1 MAGESPDKSEQQGS
15 SGESTPAESDPRL
28 SVFREPKV
36 STDQPTAV
44 FKMPRPTEPSEA
56 GSGDSRLRA
65 AVAAWVAT
73 AEDETPSPA
82 TRPTEDPRN
91 PAVPEA
97 RDPKPQ
103 AAEAPG
109 EEPPQDAE
117 PARGSGPAGPA
128 GESEPVAG
136 GDADAQPR
144 GAGAD
149 RPAADAAAPAAGEPA
164 RGSGS
169 ADGVSDSDSDADA
182 KPSRGAGADEAGRPA
197 AATGA
202 DADASHGAEPARGSG
217 PADRAT
223 AEGVAAKAA
232 PAARDP
238 KPVADREP
246 SGGAGADE
254 AGRSAAEPAG
264 PSRGAE
270 PAGGSRPVAGASV
283 GDADVKPTGADA
295 DASRGAEPARGPGA
309 SAEDVAQKAAPA
321 ARDPK
326 PAVDREPSREASAD
340 KPDRP
345 AAEPAR
351 GSGSA
356 DGASDSDAD
365 AKPSRGAGAD
375 AEASRDARADKAGLP
390 SAGANPSGEAAEPD
404 RSSGARAGQD
414 APGADAKGVD
424 QPTAVFKAVR
434 PPAPKRESADR
445 ATTAFKAVQ
454 PPAAKP
460 KPKPEPGAKP
470 KPESGAER
478 SSKFVPLKPT
488 GASASA
494 TALPESERTKQQPLP
509 PKPPLDLLAEL
520 TNTPPPEPTPVRTA
534 VWRVKIWTPLVLLL
548 GIVFAVVQAVRP
560 LPDPQLS
567 MTAKSTFAFE
577 GEKPSLP
584 WPADGQA
591 FMAASGLGTVGSSGE
606 QKPVPIA
613 SVTKAMTAYVIL
625 KNHPL
630 KEGEDGPSIPI
641 DAKGEAEGQL
651 DKSDGESTL
660 NTVKEGD
667 KLTLRDALAAIM
679 IPSANNIARQLAR
692 WDAGSEEAFV
702 KKMNEAAEELGMKNT
717 TYTDPSGLDATTV
730 STAEDQVKLG
740 LELVEIPALMDIT
753 KLPSWEDPSGKNW
766 RNWNELVPFNGA
778 LGIKTGSTTKAGGNL
793 LFAAHKKVGATDQLI
808 VGAVLAQHDTPILG
822 TAIQA
827 SKDIMLA
834 TQELLESRVVVKKGD
849 VVGHVD
855 DGLGGTTPVVA
866 TKDVNAVG
874 WPGLTVKIELT
885 DGGSAVPHSAAAGTE
900 VGTLTVGEGASQVKV
915 PVALQAELTEPSFG
929 DKLTRVA

>member
-1 MAGESPDKSEQQGS
+1 MEEASVAGESPDKSEQQRS
-15 SGESTPAESDPRL
+15 SGESAPAERDPRL
-28 SVFREPKV
+28 SVFREPKQG
-36 STDQPTAV
+36 TDQPTAV
-44 FKMPRPTEPSEA
+44 FKMPRPAEA
-56 GSGDSRLRA
+56 TDAPAAGDSRLRA

-73 AEDETPSPA
+73 AD
-82 TRPTEDPRN
+82 
-91 PAVPEA
+91 
-97 RDPKPQ
+97 
-103 AAEAPG
+103 
-109 EEPPQDAE
+109 EPPSGAGAE
-117 PARGSGPAGPA
+117 PAPEAPEDASRPAAGP
-128 GESEPVAG
+128 
-136 GDADAQPR
+136 DADAEVA
-144 GAGAD
+144 AG
-149 RPAADAAAPAAGEPA
+149 REPEAAA
-164 RGSGS
+164 
-169 ADGVSDSDSDADA
+169 
-182 KPSRGAGADEAGRPA
+182 
-197 AATGA
+197 GA
-202 DADASHGAEPARGSG
+202 DADAESYAQTGAESATKPSPEAGAEDAARAS
-217 PADRAT
+217 
-223 AEGVAAKAA
+223 KAA
-232 PAARDP
+232 VD
-238 KPVADREP
+238 
-246 SGGAGADE
+246 
-254 AGRSAAEPAG
+254 AES
-264 PSRGAE
+264 SR
-270 PAGGSRPVAGASV
+270 
-283 GDADVKPTGADA
+283 
-295 DASRGAEPARGPGA
+295 
-309 SAEDVAQKAAPA
+309 
-321 ARDPK
+321 
-326 PAVDREPSREASAD
+326 
-340 KPDRP
+340 

-351 GSGSA
+351 
-356 DGASDSDAD
+356 DSRPVARAEPD
-365 AKPSRGAGAD
+365 PGAD
-375 AEASRDARADKAGLP
+375 ATDTSRPAAGAESDVKRQRGSGLDDVVRPADRKPKPAADAEPGSEAKDAVRTDAPAGREAQAAAEVDVPAAREPKSAADAVPAPGSRSATEAEPDAKSVRSAEGKGAEHGSRAARGETQSDRSAADAASGEARDA
-390 SAGANPSGEAAEPD
+390 AAEPD
-404 RSSGARAGQD
+404 RSSGASAGQD
-414 APGADAKGVD
+414 AAGASAKRVD
-424 QPTAVFKAVR
+424 QATAVFKAVR
-434 PPAPKRESADR
+434 PPAPKPEPAADQATTAFRAVRPSAPKPELAADQGATASPAKPEPTADQ
-445 ATTAFKAVQ
+445 ATTAFKAVR

-460 KPKPEPGAKP
+460 EPAADQATASAAKPEPAADQGTTAFKAVRP
-470 KPESGAER
+470 PAAQPAPGAER
-478 SSKFVPLKPT
+478 AGKFVPLKAQAPAPAP
-488 GASASA
+488 ASRP
-494 TALPESERTKQQPLP
+494 LGESERTKQQPLP

-520 TNTPPPEPTPVRTA
+520 TNTPPPAPTPVRTA

-548 GIVFAVVQAVRP
+548 AIVFAVVQLVRP

-577 GEKPSLP
+577 GDKPSLP
-584 WPADGQA
+584 WPAKGQA

-630 KEGEDGPSIPI
+630 REGEDGPSIEI

-667 KLTLRDALAAIM
+667 KLTLHDAIAAIM

-702 KKMNEAAEELGMKNT
+702 KKMNEAAKELGMTNT
-717 TYTDPSGLDATTV
+717 TYTDPSGLNATTV

-753 KLPSWEDPSGKNW
+753 KLPEWKDPSGKNW
-766 RNWNELVPFNGA
+766 RNWNELVPFDGA

-793 LFAAHKKVGATDQLI
+793 LFAAHKPIGGTDQLI

-822 TAIQA
+822 TAIKA

-885 DGGSAVPHSAAAGTE
+885 DGGSTVPHSARAGTD

-915 PVALQAELTEPSFG
+915 PVALQQDLAEPSFG